1 MNIEKIR
8 EDLLTRVK
16 TMENPQEI
24 LRDENLKKL
33 YKEIP
38 KLPNEQKAEFGQKIN
53 KLKIELENEIAKIQ
67 TQKEDEKVTP
77 IDITAP
83 MGINQEL
90 PKLMTADCGSKHP
103 LMTELKRVVEIFQ
116 LMGFD
121 AVESRQLDDEYH
133 MFDSLNFPP
142 DHPARDIYDAFRT
155 EESLVPPGHTS
166 VMQNRILKEG
176 REGLENGGQIASIS
190 YGRVFRNEDQDAT
203 HEHTFHQCEGVFV
216 SKDASAAQLIGVLKS
231 FFETYYGEKLNI
243 KLQPDYF
250 PFTEPSFQM
259 AIEKPKSLGIG
270 EGWLE
275 LLGCGMIHPNVLE
288 SAGIDSSKYRGF
300 AWGFG
305 VERLVMLKYGLDDI
319 RYFESGKLSFLKE
332 FK

>member
-1 MNIEKIR
+1 MEIERIRENLLKSIEKL
-8 EDLLTRVK
+8 D
-16 TMENPQEI
+16 NPIDIMKSSE
-24 LRDENLKKL
+24 LKGL
-33 YKEIP
+33 YKILP
-38 KLPNEQKAEFGQKIN
+38 TLPNDEKAEFGRKIN
-53 KLKIELENEIAKIQ
+53 ELKTELTKAVKDLEEK
-67 TQKEDEKVTP
+67 KEEASVKP
-77 IDITAP
+77 IDVTAP
-83 MGINQEL
+83 MGVNQSL
-90 PKLMTADCGSKHP
+90 PNLMTADNGSKHP
-103 LMTELKRVVEIFQ
+103 LMTELDRVIEIFQ

-155 EESLVPPGHTS
+155 EENLIPPGHTS
-166 VMQNRILKEG
+166 VMQNRILKADKKK
-176 REGLENGGQIASIS
+176 LESGGQIAAIS

-216 SKDASAAQLIGVLKS
+216 SKTASVAQLIGVLKS
-231 FFETYYGEKLNI
+231 FFESYYGEALNV

-275 LLGCGMIHPNVLE
+275 LLGCGMIHPNVLKA
-288 SAGIDSSKYRGF
+288 AGIDSNKYRGF

-305 VERLVMLKYGLDDI
+305 VERLVMLKYGIDDV
-319 RYFESGKLSFLKE
+319 RYFESGKLRFLKE